1 MCVARTR
8 TTTITTPQPP
18 KIGGDEINNNQ
29 KSEAVRL
36 FLCVA
41 RRQVRSIVDLC
52 EELDDRSKVQKES
65 TGMIFL
71 KSMDIKEIIRRL
83 DTLGRCL

>member
-8 TTTITTPQPP
+8 TRATTITTPQPP
-18 KIGGDEINNNQ
+18 KIGGNEINNNQ

-41 RRQVRSIVDLC
+41 RTRTTYITTPQPPKIGGD
-52 EELDDRSKVQKES
+52 
-65 TGMIFL
+65 
-71 KSMDIKEIIRRL
+71 
-83 DTLGRCL
+83 